1 MKKMI
6 NKYFCMAV
14 ALAAAGMTGCSE
26 DEPNVNPTEGETVK
40 TSFAISLP
48 YQFGTR
54 MSGDN
59 VQANG
64 NFLGMQNIR
73 MFPLTTAGA
82 DNVALS
88 RMITLGNITADG
100 LTDQTKIYNDV
111 QVDVDTKNFLFY
123 ALAGSTVPSTTT
135 AFANGYMTDNL
146 SSGVVNTNDIK
157 FNLTRI
163 RKEANFATD
172 GAAVLVLQALN
183 DVAAASGW
191 SDSQDEQLK
200 ALYDLYIKNTAG
212 SAASVKVL
220 LEDLNNKMT
229 ALNTGSTATV
239 AQAVINEIADAQ
251 AAITASTFPRDYNLP
266 DGVAQVA
273 WSGTAFK
280 FVGNA
285 DVTIGANAID
295 PTTICYPAGLYYM
308 ANTPIKTTDA
318 LDPVFPNFANWANG
332 FAADWTG
339 TSVTATTRGIAL
351 TNPVQYA
358 VASLAVK
365 VKCATSTLPDNAAD
379 YADDPTTG
387 GLTQTITVPADG
399 FKLTGVVIGGQ
410 PETVGW
416 DFKNLAG
423 DHLMNIYDN
432 AVPADVTAKFGSE
445 SPINYTL
452 VLEDLVEAA
461 VSDKTQASVVNI
473 ALEFEN
479 TSGQSFY
486 GQDGLVPA
494 GAKFYLVGQL
504 NLNAQQG
511 VTDTTGRTSV
521 FSQDYTTTA
530 TFTISSLE
538 NAYNGIPDLRASKMK
553 FGLAVN
559 LTWQAGVSF
568 DVTID

>member
-59 VQANG
+59 VQAND

-88 RMITLGNITADG
+88 RMIALGNIAADG
-100 LTDQTKIYNDV
+100 LTDDQTKVYNDV
-111 QVDVDTKNFLFY
+111 QVDVNTNNFLFY
-123 ALAGSTVPSTTT
+123 ALAGSTAPSTAA

-146 SSGVVNTNDIK
+146 SGGVVNTNDIEFK
-157 FNLTRI
+157 LNRI
-163 RKEANFATD
+163 REEANFATD
-172 GAAVLVLQALN
+172 GLAVLQALN
-183 DVAAASGW
+183 GVAAATGW
-191 SDSQDEQLK
+191 SASQDEQLK

-239 AQAVINEIADAQ
+239 AQAVIDAITTAK
-251 AAITASTFPRDYNLP
+251 AAIDASTFPRDYNLP

-273 WSGTAFK
+273 WNSTAFE

-285 DVTIGANAID
+285 GVTIGANAID

-387 GLTQTITVPADG
+387 GQTQTITVPADG
-399 FKLTGVVIGGQ
+399 FKLTGVV
-410 PETVGW
+410 
-416 DFKNLAG
+416 
-423 DHLMNIYDN
+423 
-432 AVPADVTAKFGSE
+432 
-445 SPINYTL
+445 
-452 VLEDLVEAA
+452 
-461 VSDKTQASVVNI
+461 
-473 ALEFEN
+473 
-479 TSGQSFY
+479 
-486 GQDGLVPA
+486 
-494 GAKFYLVGQL
+494 
-504 NLNAQQG
+504 
-511 VTDTTGRTSV
+511 TGRRY
-521 FSQDYTTTA
+521 SQIR
-530 TFTISSLE
+530 F
-538 NAYNGIPDLRASKMK
+538 
-553 FGLAVN
+553 
-559 LTWQAGVSF
+559 
-568 DVTID
+568 

>member
-1 MKKMI
+1 MI

-26 DEPNVNPTEGETVK
+26 DEPNVNLTEGETVK

-88 RMITLGNITADG
+88 RMIALGNIAADG
-100 LTDQTKIYNDV
+100 LTNQTKVYNDV
-111 QVDVDTKNFLFY
+111 QVDVGTSDFLFY
-123 ALAGSTVPSTTT
+123 ALAGSTAPSTAT

-146 SSGVVNTNDIK
+146 SKGVVNTNDIEFK
-157 FNLTRI
+157 LNRI

-172 GAAVLVLQALN
+172 GAAVLQALN
-183 DVAAASGW
+183 GVAAANGW
-191 SDSQDEQLK
+191 SASQDEQLK

-229 ALNTGSTATV
+229 ALNTGSNTV
-239 AQAVINEIADAQ
+239 AGNVINAITTAQ
-251 AAITASTFPRDYNLP
+251 AAIEASTFPRNYNLP

-273 WSGTAFK
+273 WNGTAFE

-285 DVTIGANAID
+285 GVTIGGNAID

-318 LDPVFPNFANWANG
+318 LDPVFPSYANWAN

-365 VKCATSTLPDNAAD
+365 VKCASSTLADNAKE
-379 YADDPTTG
+379 YAEDPDRFT
-387 GLTQTITVPADG
+387 LY
-399 FKLTGVVIGGQ
+399 
-410 PETVGW
+410 PE
-416 DFKNLAG
+416 
-423 DHLMNIYDN
+423 
-432 AVPADVTAKFGSE
+432 
-445 SPINYTL
+445 
-452 VLEDLVEAA
+452 
-461 VSDKTQASVVNI
+461 
-473 ALEFEN
+473 
-479 TSGQSFY
+479 QSFK
-486 GQDGLVPA
+486 GG
-494 GAKFYLVGQL
+494 
-504 NLNAQQG
+504 
-511 VTDTTGRTSV
+511 T
-521 FSQDYTTTA
+521 
-530 TFTISSLE
+530 E
-538 NAYNGIPDLRASKMK
+538 
-553 FGLAVN
+553 
-559 LTWQAGVSF
+559 
-568 DVTID
+568 

>member
-59 VQANG
+59 VQATG
-64 NFLGMQNIR
+64 NFLGMQSIR

-82 DNVALS
+82 DGVALS

-100 LTDQTKIYNDV
+100 LTDQTKVYNDV
-111 QVDVDTKNFLFY
+111 QVDVNTSNFLFY
-123 ALAGSTVPSTTT
+123 ALAGSTAPSTTT

-163 RKEANFATD
+163 CKEANFATD
-172 GAAVLVLQALN
+172 GLAVLQALN
-183 DVAAASGW
+183 GVAAATGW
-191 SDSQDEQLK
+191 SASQDEQLK

-239 AQAVINEIADAQ
+239 AQAVI
-251 AAITASTFPRDYNLP
+251 AAIETAQTGIEASTFPRDYNLP

-273 WSGTAFK
+273 WNGTAFE

-285 DVTIGANAID
+285 GVTIGANAID

-318 LDPVFPNFANWANG
+318 LDPVFPNFANWADG
-332 FAADWTG
+332 FADWAG

-365 VKCATSTLPDNAAD
+365 VKCATSTLSDNAEE
-379 YADDPTTG
+379 YAEDLTTG
-387 GLTQTITVPADG
+387 GQAQTITVPADG

-423 DHLMNIYDN
+423 NHLMNIYDN
-432 AVPADVTAKFGSE
+432 AVPADVTAKYGSE

-494 GAKFYLVGQL
+494 GAKFYLVGKL
-504 NLNAQQG
+504 NLNAEEG
-511 VTDTTGRTSV
+511 VTDTTDRTSV

-530 TFTISSLE
+530 TFTINSLK
-538 NAYNGIPDLRASKMK
+538 NAYNGIPDLRASKME
-553 FGLAVN
+553 FGLAVD

-568 DVTID
+568 DVAID

>member
-88 RMITLGNITADG
+88 RMIALGNIAADG
-100 LTDQTKIYNDV
+100 LTDQTKVYNDV
-111 QVDVDTKNFLFY
+111 QVDVNTNNFLFY
-123 ALAGSTVPSTTT
+123 ALAGSTAPSTTT

-146 SSGVVNTNDIK
+146 NDGVVNTNDIE
-157 FNLTRI
+157 FSLNRI
-163 RKEANFATD
+163 RSNANFATD
-172 GAAVLVLQALN
+172 GAAVLKALN
-183 DVAAASGW
+183 DVAAATGW
-191 SDSQDEQLK
+191 SASQDEQLK

-229 ALNTGSTATV
+229 ALNTGTTETV
-239 AQAVINEIADAQ
+239 AQAVIKAIEDAQ
-251 AAITASTFPRDYNLP
+251 GDIAASTFPRDYNLP
-266 DGVAQVA
+266 DGVAQVV
-273 WSGTAFK
+273 WKSTAFE

-285 DVTIGANAID
+285 DVTIGGNAID

-318 LDPVFPNFANWANG
+318 IDPVFPNFANWRDG
-332 FAADWTG
+332 FADWTG
-339 TSVTATTRGIAL
+339 MSVTATTRGIAL

-365 VKCATSTLPDNAAD
+365 VKCDTSTLPDNAAD
-379 YADDPTTG
+379 YDDPTTG

-423 DHLMNIYDN
+423 DHLMNVYDN
-432 AVPADVTAKFGSE
+432 AVPADVTAKYGSE

-452 VLEDLVEAA
+452 VLEDLEEDA
-461 VSDKTQASVVNI
+461 VSDKTKASVVNI

-530 TFTISSLE
+530 NFTISSLE

-553 FGLAVN
+553 FGLAVD

>member
-88 RMITLGNITADG
+88 RMIALGNIAADG
-100 LTDQTKIYNDV
+100 LTNQTKVYNDV
-111 QVDVDTKNFLFY
+111 QVDVNTNNFLFY
-123 ALAGSTVPSTTT
+123 ALAGSTAPSTTT

-172 GAAVLVLQALN
+172 GAAVPVLQALN
-183 DVAAASGW
+183 RVAAATGW
-191 SDSQDEQLK
+191 STSQDEQLK

-229 ALNTGSTATV
+229 ALNTGTTATV

-251 AAITASTFPRDYNLP
+251 TAIEASTFPRNYNLP

-285 DVTIGANAID
+285 DVMIGANAID

-332 FAADWTG
+332 FAADWADTG
-339 TSVTATTRGIAL
+339 VTATTRGIAL

-365 VKCATSTLPDNAAD
+365 VKCATSTLPDNAEE
-379 YADDPTTG
+379 YAEENGREGNDR
-387 GLTQTITVPADG
+387 TV
-399 FKLTGVVIGGQ
+399 L
-410 PETVGW
+410 
-416 DFKNLAG
+416 
-423 DHLMNIYDN
+423 
-432 AVPADVTAKFGSE
+432 
-445 SPINYTL
+445 
-452 VLEDLVEAA
+452 
-461 VSDKTQASVVNI
+461 
-473 ALEFEN
+473 
-479 TSGQSFY
+479 
-486 GQDGLVPA
+486 
-494 GAKFYLVGQL
+494 
-504 NLNAQQG
+504 
-511 VTDTTGRTSV
+511 
-521 FSQDYTTTA
+521 
-530 TFTISSLE
+530 
-538 NAYNGIPDLRASKMK
+538 
-553 FGLAVN
+553 
-559 LTWQAGVSF
+559 
-568 DVTID
+568 

>member
-59 VQANG
+59 VQATG

-88 RMITLGNITADG
+88 RMIALGNIAADG
-100 LTDQTKIYNDV
+100 LTNQTKVYNDV
-111 QVDVDTKNFLFY
+111 QVDVNTNNFLFY
-123 ALAGSTVPSTTT
+123 ALAGTTAPSTTT

-146 SSGVVNTNDIK
+146 SGGVVNTNDIK

-172 GAAVLVLQALN
+172 GLAVLQALN
-183 DVAAASGW
+183 GVAAASGW
-191 SDSQDEQLK
+191 SASQDEQLK

-239 AQAVINEIADAQ
+239 AQAVIDAITTAQ
-251 AAITASTFPRDYNLP
+251 AAIEASTFPRDYNLP

-273 WSGTAFK
+273 WNSTAFE

-285 DVTIGANAID
+285 GVTIGGNAID

-318 LDPVFPNFANWANG
+318 IDPVFPDFANWAN

-387 GLTQTITVPADG
+387 GQTQTITVPADG

-416 DFKNLAG
+416 DFKNLDG
-423 DHLMNIYDN
+423 NHLMNIYDN

-452 VLEDLVEAA
+452 VLEDLVEEA

-553 FGLAVN
+553 FGLAVD
-559 LTWQAGVSF
+559 LRWQAGVSF

>member
-88 RMITLGNITADG
+88 RMITLGNIAADG
-100 LTDQTKIYNDV
+100 LTNQTKVYNDV
-111 QVDVDTKNFLFY
+111 QVDVNTNNFLFY
-123 ALAGSTVPSTTT
+123 ALAGSTAPSTTT

-172 GAAVLVLQALN
+172 GAAVPVLQALN
-183 DVAAASGW
+183 DVAAATGW
-191 SDSQDEQLK
+191 SASQDEQLK

-318 LDPVFPNFANWANG
+318 IDPVFPNFASWTNG
-332 FAADWTG
+332 FAADWTDA
-339 TSVTATTRGIAL
+339 SVTATTRGIAL

-387 GLTQTITVPADG
+387 GQAQTITVPADG

-461 VSDKTQASVVNI
+461 VSDKAQASVVNI

-494 GAKFYLVGQL
+494 GAKFYLVGKL
-504 NLNAQQG
+504 NLNAEEG

-530 TFTISSLE
+530 TFTINSLK
-538 NAYNGIPDLRASKMK
+538 NAYNGIPDLRASKME
-553 FGLAVN
+553 FGLAVD

-568 DVTID
+568 DVAID

>member
-82 DNVALS
+82 DGVALS

-111 QVDVDTKNFLFY
+111 QVDVNTNNFLFY
-123 ALAGSTVPSTTT
+123 ALAGSTDPSTT

-172 GAAVLVLQALN
+172 GAAVLQALN
-183 DVAAASGW
+183 GVAAATSW
-191 SDSQDEQLK
+191 STSQDEQLK

-239 AQAVINEIADAQ
+239 AQAVI
-251 AAITASTFPRDYNLP
+251 AAIEAAQTGIEASTFPRNYNLP

-318 LDPVFPNFANWANG
+318 LDPVFPNFANWADG
-332 FAADWTG
+332 FADWAG

-365 VKCATSTLPDNAAD
+365 VKCATSTLPDNAEE
-379 YADDPTTG
+379 YATG
-387 GLTQTITVPADG
+387 GQTQTITVPADG

-432 AVPADVTAKFGSE
+432 AVPADVTAKYGSE

-452 VLEDLVEAA
+452 VLEDLVEKA
-461 VSDKTQASVVNI
+461 VSDKTKASVVNI

-504 NLNAQQG
+504 DLNAQQG

-553 FGLAVN
+553 FGLAVD

>member
-59 VQANG
+59 VQATG
-64 NFLGMQNIR
+64 NFLGMQSIR

-82 DNVALS
+82 DGVALS

-100 LTDQTKIYNDV
+100 LTDQTKVYNDV
-111 QVDVDTKNFLFY
+111 QVDVNTSNFLFY
-123 ALAGSTVPSTTT
+123 ALAGSTAPSTTT

-163 RKEANFATD
+163 CKEANFATD
-172 GAAVLVLQALN
+172 GLAVLQALN
-183 DVAAASGW
+183 GVAAATGW
-191 SDSQDEQLK
+191 SASQDEQLK

-239 AQAVINEIADAQ
+239 AQAVI
-251 AAITASTFPRDYNLP
+251 AAIETAQTGIEASTFPRDYNLP

-273 WSGTAFK
+273 WNGTAFE

-318 LDPVFPNFANWANG
+318 LDPVFPNFANWADG
-332 FAADWTG
+332 FADWAG

-365 VKCATSTLPDNAAD
+365 VKCATSTLSDNAEE
-379 YADDPTTG
+379 YAEDLTTG
-387 GLTQTITVPADG
+387 GQAQTITVPADG

-423 DHLMNIYDN
+423 NHLMNIYDN
-432 AVPADVTAKFGSE
+432 AVPADVTAKYGSE

-494 GAKFYLVGQL
+494 GAKFYLVGKL
-504 NLNAQQG
+504 NLNAEEG
-511 VTDTTGRTSV
+511 VTDTTDRTSV

-530 TFTISSLE
+530 TFTINSLK
-538 NAYNGIPDLRASKMK
+538 NAYNGIPDLRASKME
-553 FGLAVN
+553 FGLAVD

-568 DVTID
+568 DVAID

>member
-6 NKYFCMAV
+6 NKYFCLAV

-82 DNVALS
+82 NNVALS
-88 RMITLGNITADG
+88 RMIALGNIAADG
-100 LTDQTKIYNDV
+100 LTNQTKVYNDV
-111 QVDVDTKNFLFY
+111 QVDVNTSNFLFY
-123 ALAGSTVPSTTT
+123 ALAGSTAPSTET

-163 RKEANFATD
+163 RKEANFATY
-172 GAAVLVLQALN
+172 GAAVLQALN
-183 DVAAASGW
+183 GVAAATGW
-191 SDSQDEQLK
+191 STSQDEQLK
-200 ALYDLYIKNTAG
+200 ALYDLYITNKAG

-229 ALNTGSTATV
+229 ALKTGSTATV
-239 AQAVINEIADAQ
+239 AQAVIDAITTAK
-251 AAITASTFPRDYNLP
+251 AAIDASTFPRNYNLP
-266 DGVAQVA
+266 DGVAQVT
-273 WSGTAFK
+273 WSGTAFE
-280 FVGNA
+280 FVANTGVA
-285 DVTIGANAID
+285 IGSNAID

-308 ANTPIKTTDA
+308 ANTPIKTTEA
-318 LDPVFPNFANWANG
+318 IDPVFPNFANWTDG
-332 FAADWTG
+332 FAGDWSG

-494 GAKFYLVGQL
+494 GAKFYLVGKL
-504 NLNAQQG
+504 NLNAEEG
-511 VTDTTGRTSV
+511 VTDTTDRTSV

-530 TFTISSLE
+530 TFTINSLK
-538 NAYNGIPDLRASKMK
+538 NAYNGIPDLRASKME
-553 FGLAVN
+553 FGLAVD

-568 DVTID
+568 DVAID

>member
-6 NKYFCMAV
+6 NKYFCIAV

-88 RMITLGNITADG
+88 RMIALGNIAADG
-100 LTDQTKIYNDV
+100 LTEQTKVYNDV
-111 QVDVDTKNFLFY
+111 QVDVNTNNFLFY
-123 ALAGSTVPSTTT
+123 ALAGSTAPSTTT

-146 SSGVVNTNDIK
+146 SGGVVNTNDIK

-172 GAAVLVLQALN
+172 GAAVLQALN

-191 SDSQDEQLK
+191 SASQDEQLK
-200 ALYDLYIKNTAG
+200 ALYDLYIKNKAG

-229 ALNTGSTATV
+229 ALNTDDV
-239 AQAVINEIADAQ
+239 AQAVIE
-251 AAITASTFPRDYNLP
+251 AITTAQDAIDASTFPRDYNLP
-266 DGVAQVA
+266 DGVAQVT
-273 WSGTAFK
+273 WNGNAFE

-285 DVTIGANAID
+285 GVTIGTNAID

-318 LDPVFPNFANWANG
+318 LDPVFPDFANWAN
-332 FAADWTG
+332 FAADWAG

-379 YADDPTTG
+379 YADNPTTG
-387 GLTQTITVPADG
+387 GQTQTITVPADG

-423 DHLMNIYDN
+423 AHLMNIYDN

-553 FGLAVN
+553 FGLAVD

>member
-1 MKKMI
+1 MI

-59 VQANG
+59 VQATG
-64 NFLGMQNIR
+64 NFLGMQSIR

-82 DNVALS
+82 DGVALS

-100 LTDQTKIYNDV
+100 LTDQTKVYNDV
-111 QVDVDTKNFLFY
+111 QVDVNTSNFLFY
-123 ALAGSTVPSTTT
+123 ALAGSTAPSTTT

-163 RKEANFATD
+163 CKEANFATD
-172 GAAVLVLQALN
+172 GLAVLQALN
-183 DVAAASGW
+183 GVAAATGW
-191 SDSQDEQLK
+191 SASQDEQLK

-239 AQAVINEIADAQ
+239 AQAVI
-251 AAITASTFPRDYNLP
+251 AAIETAQTGIEASTFPRDYNLP

-273 WSGTAFK
+273 WNGTAFE

-285 DVTIGANAID
+285 GVTIGANAID

-318 LDPVFPNFANWANG
+318 LDPVFPNFANWADG
-332 FAADWTG
+332 FADWAG

-365 VKCATSTLPDNAAD
+365 VKCATSTLSDNAEE
-379 YADDPTTG
+379 YAEDLTTG
-387 GLTQTITVPADG
+387 GQAQTITVPADG

-423 DHLMNIYDN
+423 NHLMNIYDN
-432 AVPADVTAKFGSE
+432 AVPADVTAKYGSE

-494 GAKFYLVGQL
+494 GAKFYLVGKL
-504 NLNAQQG
+504 NLNAEEG
-511 VTDTTGRTSV
+511 VTDTTDRTSV

-530 TFTISSLE
+530 TFTINSLK
-538 NAYNGIPDLRASKMK
+538 NAYNGIPDLRASKME
-553 FGLAVN
+553 FGLAVD

-568 DVTID
+568 DVAID

>member
-82 DNVALS
+82 DGVALS
-88 RMITLGNITADG
+88 RMITLGNIAADG
-100 LTDQTKIYNDV
+100 LTNQTKVYNDV
-111 QVDVDTKNFLFY
+111 QVDVNTNNFLFY
-123 ALAGSTVPSTTT
+123 ALAGSTDPSTT

-172 GAAVLVLQALN
+172 GKAVLVLQALN

-191 SDSQDEQLK
+191 SASQDEQLK

-273 WSGTAFK
+273 WSGTAFE

-332 FAADWTG
+332 FAADWAG

-365 VKCATSTLPDNAAD
+365 VKCATSTLPDNAEE
-379 YADDPTTG
+379 YATG
-387 GLTQTITVPADG
+387 GQTQTITVPADG

-461 VSDKTQASVVNI
+461 VSDKTEASVVNI

-504 NLNAQQG
+504 DLEK
-511 VTDTTGRTSV
+511 VTDTKGRTSV

-530 TFTISSLE
+530 NFTISSLK

-553 FGLAVN
+553 FGLAVD

-568 DVTID
+568 DVEIE

>member
-59 VQANG
+59 VQATG

-88 RMITLGNITADG
+88 RMIALGNIAADG
-100 LTDQTKIYNDV
+100 LTDQTKVYNDV
-111 QVDVDTKNFLFY
+111 QVDVNTNNFLFY

-172 GAAVLVLQALN
+172 GAAVLQALN
-183 DVAAASGW
+183 GVAAATGW
-191 SDSQDEQLK
+191 SASQDEQLK

-229 ALNTGSTATV
+229 ALNTGSTVTV
-239 AQAVINEIADAQ
+239 AQAVI
-251 AAITASTFPRDYNLP
+251 AAIETAQTVIEASTFPRNYNLP

-273 WSGTAFK
+273 WNNTAFE

-285 DVTIGANAID
+285 DVTIGGNAID

-318 LDPVFPNFANWANG
+318 LDPVFPNFANWADG
-332 FAADWTG
+332 FADWAG

-365 VKCATSTLPDNAAD
+365 VKCATSTLPDNAEE
-379 YADDPTTG
+379 YAEDPTTG

-461 VSDKTQASVVNI
+461 VSDKTEASVVNI

-504 NLNAQQG
+504 DLEK
-511 VTDTTGRTSV
+511 VTDTKGRTSV

-530 TFTISSLE
+530 NFTINSLK

-553 FGLAVN
+553 FGLAVD

-568 DVTID
+568 DVAID

>member
-59 VQANG
+59 VQAND

-88 RMITLGNITADG
+88 RMIALGNIAADG
-100 LTDQTKIYNDV
+100 LTNQTKVYNDV
-111 QVDVDTKNFLFY
+111 QVDVNTNNFLFY

-163 RKEANFATD
+163 RKEADFDTD
-172 GAAVLVLQALN
+172 GAAVLQALN
-183 DVAAASGW
+183 DVAAATGW
-191 SDSQDEQLK
+191 SASQDEQLK
-200 ALYDLYIKNTAG
+200 ALYDLYITNKAG

-229 ALNTGSTATV
+229 ALNTGSTTSV
-239 AQAVINEIADAQ
+239 AQAVINAITAAK
-251 AAITASTFPRDYNLP
+251 AAIDASTFPRNYNLP
-266 DGVAQVA
+266 DGVAQVV
-273 WSGTAFK
+273 WNSTAFE

-285 DVTIGANAID
+285 GVTIGANAID

-318 LDPVFPNFANWANG
+318 LDPVFPDFADWANG
-332 FAADWTG
+332 FAADWTDTG
-339 TSVTATTRGIAL
+339 VKATTRGIAL
-351 TNPVQYA
+351 ANPVQYA

-365 VKCATSTLPDNAAD
+365 VKCKTSTLPDNAAD

-387 GLTQTITVPADG
+387 GQTQTITVPADG

-452 VLEDLVEAA
+452 VLEDLVEDA

-486 GQDGLVPA
+486 GKDGLVPA

-504 NLNAQQG
+504 NLNAQG

-530 TFTISSLE
+530 NFTISSLK
-538 NAYNGIPDLRASKMK
+538 NAYNGIPDLRASKME
-553 FGLAVN
+553 FGLAVD

-568 DVTID
+568 DVEIE

>member
-88 RMITLGNITADG
+88 RMIALGNIAADG
-100 LTDQTKIYNDV
+100 LTNQTKVYNDV
-111 QVDVDTKNFLFY
+111 QVDVKTNNFLFY
-123 ALAGSTVPSTTT
+123 ALAGSTAPSTTT

-146 SSGVVNTNDIK
+146 SSGVVNTDAIEFKLN
-157 FNLTRI
+157 RI

-172 GAAVLVLQALN
+172 GAAVLQALN
-183 DVAAASGW
+183 GVAAASGW
-191 SDSQDEQLK
+191 SASQDEQLK
-200 ALYDLYIKNTAG
+200 ALYDLYIKNKAG

-229 ALNTGSTATV
+229 ALNTDDV
-239 AQAVINEIADAQ
+239 AQAVIE
-251 AAITASTFPRDYNLP
+251 AITTAQDAIDASTFPRDYNLP
-266 DGVAQVA
+266 DGVAQVT
-273 WSGTAFK
+273 WNGNAFE

-285 DVTIGANAID
+285 GVTIGTNAID

-318 LDPVFPNFANWANG
+318 LDPVFPDFANWAN
-332 FAADWTG
+332 FAADWAG

-379 YADDPTTG
+379 YADNPTTG
-387 GLTQTITVPADG
+387 GQTQTITVPADG

-423 DHLMNIYDN
+423 AHLMNIYDN

-553 FGLAVN
+553 FGLAVD

>member
-1 MKKMI
+1 MI

-59 VQANG
+59 VQATG
-64 NFLGMQNIR
+64 NFLGMQSIR

-82 DNVALS
+82 DGVALS

-100 LTDQTKIYNDV
+100 LTDQTKVYNDV
-111 QVDVDTKNFLFY
+111 QVDVNTSNFLFY
-123 ALAGSTVPSTTT
+123 ALAGSTAPSTTT

-163 RKEANFATD
+163 CKEANFATD
-172 GAAVLVLQALN
+172 GLAVLQALN
-183 DVAAASGW
+183 GVAAATGW
-191 SDSQDEQLK
+191 SASQDEQLK

-239 AQAVINEIADAQ
+239 EQAVI
-251 AAITASTFPRDYNLP
+251 AAIETAQTGIEASTFPRDYNLP

-273 WSGTAFK
+273 WNGTAFE

-285 DVTIGANAID
+285 GVTIGANAID

-318 LDPVFPNFANWANG
+318 LDPVFPNFANWADG
-332 FAADWTG
+332 FADWAG

-365 VKCATSTLPDNAAD
+365 VKCATSTLSDNAEE
-379 YADDPTTG
+379 YAEDLTTG
-387 GLTQTITVPADG
+387 GQAQTITVPADG

-423 DHLMNIYDN
+423 NHLMNIYDN
-432 AVPADVTAKFGSE
+432 AVPADVTAKYGSE

-494 GAKFYLVGQL
+494 GAKFYLVGKL
-504 NLNAQQG
+504 NLNAEEG
-511 VTDTTGRTSV
+511 VTDTTDRTSV

-530 TFTISSLE
+530 TFTISSLK
-538 NAYNGIPDLRASKMK
+538 NAYNGIPDLRASKME
-553 FGLAVN
+553 FGLAVD

-568 DVTID
+568 DVAID

>member
-1 MKKMI
+1 MI

-88 RMITLGNITADG
+88 RMITLGNIAADG
-100 LTDQTKIYNDV
+100 LTDQTKVYNDV

-123 ALAGSTVPSTTT
+123 ALAGSTAPSTPT
-135 AFANGYMTDNL
+135 AFFANGYMTDNL
-146 SSGVVNTNDIK
+146 SGVSGGVVNTNDIE
-157 FNLTRI
+157 FSLTRI

-172 GAAVLVLQALN
+172 GAAVLQALN
-183 DVAAASGW
+183 GVAAATDW
-191 SDSQDEQLK
+191 SASQDEQLK

-229 ALNTGSTATV
+229 ALNTGTTAPV
-239 AQAVINEIADAQ
+239 AQAVI
-251 AAITASTFPRDYNLP
+251 AAIETAQTGIEASTFPRDYNLP

-273 WSGTAFK
+273 WSGTAFE

-285 DVTIGANAID
+285 GVAIGSNAID

-318 LDPVFPNFANWANG
+318 LDPVFPTFANWAGG
-332 FAADWTG
+332 FAADWAG
-339 TSVTATTRGIAL
+339 TKVTATTRGIAL

-365 VKCATSTLPDNAAD
+365 VKCATPTLSDNAEE
-379 YADDPTTG
+379 YAENPTTG
-387 GLTQTITVPADG
+387 GQAQTITVPADG

-416 DFKNLAG
+416 DFKNLDVD

-432 AVPADVTAKFGSE
+432 AVPADVTAKYGSE

-504 NLNAQQG
+504 DLKK
-511 VTDTTGRTSV
+511 VTDTKGRTSV

-530 TFTISSLE
+530 NFTISSLK
-538 NAYNGIPDLRASKMK
+538 NAYNGIPDLRASKME

-568 DVTID
+568 DVTIP

>member
-1 MKKMI
+1 MI

-88 RMITLGNITADG
+88 RMIALGNIAADG
-100 LTDQTKIYNDV
+100 LTNQTKVYNDV
-111 QVDVDTKNFLFY
+111 QVDVNTNNFLFY
-123 ALAGSTVPSTTT
+123 ALAGSTAPSTTT

-172 GAAVLVLQALN
+172 GAAVPVLQALN
-183 DVAAASGW
+183 RVAAATGW
-191 SDSQDEQLK
+191 STSQDEQLK

-229 ALNTGSTATV
+229 ALNTGTTATV

-251 AAITASTFPRDYNLP
+251 TAIEASTFPRNYNLP

-285 DVTIGANAID
+285 DVMIGANAID

-332 FAADWTG
+332 FAADWADTG
-339 TSVTATTRGIAL
+339 VTATTRGIAL

-365 VKCATSTLPDNAAD
+365 VKCATSTLPDNAEE
-379 YADDPTTG
+379 YAEDPTTG
-387 GLTQTITVPADG
+387 GQTQTITVPADG

-553 FGLAVN
+553 FGLAVD
-559 LTWQAGVSF
+559 LKWQAGVSF

>member
-88 RMITLGNITADG
+88 RMIALGNIAADG
-100 LTDQTKIYNDV
+100 LTNQTKVYNDV
-111 QVDVDTKNFLFY
+111 QVDVNTNNFLFY

-172 GAAVLVLQALN
+172 GAAVLQALN

-191 SDSQDEQLK
+191 SASQDEQLK

-239 AQAVINEIADAQ
+239 AQAVI
-251 AAITASTFPRDYNLP
+251 AAIETAQTGIEASTFPRDYNLP

-273 WSGTAFK
+273 WSGTAFE

-285 DVTIGANAID
+285 GVAIGSNAID

-332 FAADWTG
+332 FAADWAG

-365 VKCATSTLPDNAAD
+365 VKCATSTLADNAKE
-379 YADDPTTG
+379 YATG
-387 GLTQTITVPADG
+387 GQEQTITVPADG

-416 DFKNLAG
+416 DFKNLDVD

-432 AVPADVTAKFGSE
+432 AVPADVTAKYGSE

-504 NLNAQQG
+504 DLKK
-511 VTDTTGRTSV
+511 VTDTKGRTSV

-530 TFTISSLE
+530 TFTINSLK
-538 NAYNGIPDLRASKMK
+538 NAYNGIPDLRASKME
-553 FGLAVN
+553 FGLAVD

-568 DVTID
+568 DVAID

>member
-1 MKKMI
+1 MI

-88 RMITLGNITADG
+88 RMIALGNIAANG
-100 LTDQTKIYNDV
+100 LTDQTKVYNDV
-111 QVDVDTKNFLFY
+111 QVDVNTNNFLFY
-123 ALAGSTVPSTTT
+123 ALAGSTAPSTTT

-146 SSGVVNTNDIK
+146 SSGVVNTNDIEFK
-157 FNLTRI
+157 LNRI
-163 RKEANFATD
+163 CSDANFTTY
-172 GAAVLVLQALN
+172 GAAVLQALN
-183 DVAAASGW
+183 GVAAATGW
-191 SDSQDEQLK
+191 SASQDEQLK
-200 ALYDLYIKNTAG
+200 ALYDLYITNKAG

-229 ALNTGSTATV
+229 ALNTGTTATV
-239 AQAVINEIADAQ
+239 AQAVID
-251 AAITASTFPRDYNLP
+251 AITAAKEAIDESTFPRNYNLP

-273 WSGTAFK
+273 WNGNAFE

-285 DVTIGANAID
+285 DVMIGANAID

-308 ANTPIKTTDA
+308 ANTPIKTTEA
-318 LDPVFPNFANWANG
+318 IDPVFPNFANWTNG
-332 FAADWTG
+332 FAADWIG
-339 TSVTATTRGIAL
+339 TEVTATTRGIAL

-365 VKCATSTLPDNAAD
+365 VKCATSTLADNAKE
-379 YADDPTTG
+379 YAEDPTTG
-387 GLTQTITVPADG
+387 GQEQTITVPADG

-423 DHLMNIYDN
+423 DHLMNVYDN
-432 AVPADVTAKFGSE
+432 AVPADVTAKYGSE

-452 VLEDLVEAA
+452 VLEDLEEDA
-461 VSDKTQASVVNI
+461 VSDKTKASVVNI

-479 TSGQSFY
+479 NSGQSFY

-494 GAKFYLVGQL
+494 NAKFYLVGQL
-504 NLNAQQG
+504 NLNAQEG
-511 VTDTTGRTSV
+511 VTDATGRTSV

-530 TFTISSLE
+530 TFTINSLK

-553 FGLAVN
+553 FGLAVD

-568 DVTID
+568 DVEID

>member
-59 VQANG
+59 VQAND

-88 RMITLGNITADG
+88 RMIALGNIAADG
-100 LTDQTKIYNDV
+100 LTDDQTKVYNDV
-111 QVDVDTKNFLFY
+111 QVDVNTNNFLFY
-123 ALAGSTVPSTTT
+123 ALAGSTAPSTTT

-146 SSGVVNTNDIK
+146 SGGVVNTNDIEFK
-157 FNLTRI
+157 LNRI
-163 RKEANFATD
+163 RKDANFATD
-172 GAAVLVLQALN
+172 GTAVLQALN
-183 DVAAASGW
+183 GVAAATGW
-191 SDSQDEQLK
+191 SASQDEQLK
-200 ALYDLYIKNTAG
+200 ALYDLYITNKAG

-220 LEDLNNKMT
+220 LEDLNNKMK

-239 AQAVINEIADAQ
+239 AQAVIDAIRT
-251 AAITASTFPRDYNLP
+251 AKDAIDASTFPRDYNLP

-273 WSGTAFK
+273 WSGTAFE

-285 DVTIGANAID
+285 GVTIGANAID

-318 LDPVFPNFANWANG
+318 LDPVFPDFANWAN

-365 VKCATSTLPDNAAD
+365 VKCATSTLPDNAEE
-379 YADDPTTG
+379 YAENPTTG
-387 GLTQTITVPADG
+387 GQTQTITVPADG

-553 FGLAVN
+553 FGLAVD

>member
-332 FAADWTG
+332 FAADWAG

-365 VKCATSTLPDNAAD
+365 VKCATSTLPDNAKE
-379 YADDPTTG
+379 YAENPTTG
-387 GLTQTITVPADG
+387 GQEQTITVPVDG

-416 DFKNLAG
+416 DFKNLDG

-432 AVPADVTAKFGSE
+432 AVPADVTAKYGSE

-452 VLEDLVEAA
+452 VLEDLVQAA

-486 GQDGLVPA
+486 GQDGLIPA

-504 NLNAQQG
+504 NLNAEGG

-530 TFTISSLE
+530 TFTINSLK

-553 FGLAVN
+553 FGLAVD

-568 DVTID
+568 DVAID

>member
-88 RMITLGNITADG
+88 RMIALGNIAADG
-100 LTDQTKIYNDV
+100 LTNQTKVYNDV
-111 QVDVDTKNFLFY
+111 QVDVNTNNFLFY
-123 ALAGSTVPSTTT
+123 ALAGSTAPSKTT

-146 SSGVVNTNDIK
+146 SSGVVNTNDIEFK
-157 FNLTRI
+157 LNRI

-172 GAAVLVLQALN
+172 GAAVLQALN
-183 DVAAASGW
+183 GVAAATGW
-191 SDSQDEQLK
+191 SASQDEQLK
-200 ALYDLYIKNTAG
+200 ALYDLYIKNKAG

-229 ALNTGSTATV
+229 ALNTGTTPV
-239 AQAVINEIADAQ
+239 AQAVIDAITTAK
-251 AAITASTFPRDYNLP
+251 AAIAASTFPRDYNLP
-266 DGVAQVA
+266 DGVAQVT
-273 WSGTAFK
+273 WSGTAFE
-280 FVGNA
+280 FVANTGVA
-285 DVTIGANAID
+285 IGSNAID

-308 ANTPIKTTDA
+308 ANTPIKTTEA
-318 LDPVFPNFANWANG
+318 IDPVFPNYANWAG
-332 FAADWTG
+332 GLADWTG

-365 VKCATSTLPDNAAD
+365 VKCDTSTLPDNAAD
-379 YADDPTTG
+379 YDDPTTG

-553 FGLAVN
+553 FGLAVD

>member
-64 NFLGMQNIR
+64 NFLGMQSIR

-82 DNVALS
+82 DGVALS
-88 RMITLGNITADG
+88 RMIALGNIAADG
-100 LTDQTKIYNDV
+100 LTNQTKVYNDV
-111 QVDVDTKNFLFY
+111 QVDVNTSNFLFY
-123 ALAGSTVPSTTT
+123 ALAGSTAPSTET

-146 SSGVVNTNDIK
+146 SGGVVNTNDIK

-172 GAAVLVLQALN
+172 GAAVPVLQALN
-183 DVAAASGW
+183 DVADATGW
-191 SDSQDEQLK
+191 SASQDEQLK
-200 ALYDLYIKNTAG
+200 ALYDLYIKNKAG

-229 ALNTGSTATV
+229 ALNTDDV
-239 AQAVINEIADAQ
+239 AQAVIE
-251 AAITASTFPRDYNLP
+251 AITTAQDAIDASTFPRDYNLP
-266 DGVAQVA
+266 DGVAQVT
-273 WSGTAFK
+273 WNGNAFE

-285 DVTIGANAID
+285 GVTIGTNAID

-318 LDPVFPNFANWANG
+318 LDPVFPNFTNWANG

-365 VKCATSTLPDNAAD
+365 VKCATSTLPDNAEE
-379 YADDPTTG
+379 YADPTTG
-387 GLTQTITVPADG
+387 GQTQTITVPADG

-553 FGLAVN
+553 FGLAVD

>member
-1 MKKMI
+1 MI

-88 RMITLGNITADG
+88 RMIALGNIAADG
-100 LTDQTKIYNDV
+100 LTNQTKVYNDV
-111 QVDVDTKNFLFY
+111 QVDVDTRNFLFY
-123 ALAGSTVPSTTT
+123 ALAGSTAPSTTT
-135 AFANGYMTDNL
+135 AFTNGYMTDNL
-146 SSGVVNTNDIK
+146 SGGVVNTNDIK

-172 GAAVLVLQALN
+172 GAAVLQALN

-251 AAITASTFPRDYNLP
+251 AAITASTFPRNCNLP

-273 WSGTAFK
+273 WSGTAFD

-318 LDPVFPNFANWANG
+318 IDPVFPNFANWANG
-332 FAADWTG
+332 FAADWAG

-365 VKCATSTLPDNAAD
+365 VKCASSTLADNAKE
-379 YADDPTTG
+379 YAEDPTTG
-387 GLTQTITVPADG
+387 GQEQTITVPADG

-432 AVPADVTAKFGSE
+432 AVPADVTAKYGSE

-452 VLEDLVEAA
+452 VLEDLVKEA

-553 FGLAVN
+553 FGLAVD

>member
-59 VQANG
+59 VQATG
-64 NFLGMQNIR
+64 NFLGMQSIR

-82 DNVALS
+82 DGVALS

-111 QVDVDTKNFLFY
+111 QVDVNTSNFLFY
-123 ALAGSTVPSTTT
+123 ALAGTTAPSTTT

-172 GAAVLVLQALN
+172 GLDVLQALN
-183 DVAAASGW
+183 GVAAATGW
-191 SDSQDEQLK
+191 SASQDEQLK

-239 AQAVINEIADAQ
+239 AQAVINAIADAQ

-273 WSGTAFK
+273 WSGTAFE
-280 FVGNA
+280 FVANA
-285 DVTIGANAID
+285 GVAIGSNAID

-365 VKCATSTLPDNAAD
+365 VKCATSTLPDNAEE
-379 YADDPTTG
+379 YATG
-387 GLTQTITVPADG
+387 GQTQTITVPADG

-461 VSDKTQASVVNI
+461 VSDKTEASVVNI

-504 NLNAQQG
+504 DLEK
-511 VTDTTGRTSV
+511 VTDTKGRTSV

-530 TFTISSLE
+530 NFTISSLK

-553 FGLAVN
+553 FGLAVD

-568 DVTID
+568 DVEIE

>member
-59 VQANG
+59 VQATG
-64 NFLGMQNIR
+64 NFLGMQSIR

-82 DNVALS
+82 DGVALS

-100 LTDQTKIYNDV
+100 LTDQTKVYNDV
-111 QVDVDTKNFLFY
+111 QVDVNTSNFLFY
-123 ALAGSTVPSTTT
+123 ALAGSTAPSTTT

-163 RKEANFATD
+163 CKEANFATD
-172 GAAVLVLQALN
+172 GLAVLQALN
-183 DVAAASGW
+183 GVAAATGW
-191 SDSQDEQLK
+191 SASQDEQLK

-239 AQAVINEIADAQ
+239 EQAVI
-251 AAITASTFPRDYNLP
+251 AAIETAQTGIEASTFPRDYNLP

-273 WSGTAFK
+273 WNGTAFE

-285 DVTIGANAID
+285 GVTIGANAID

-318 LDPVFPNFANWANG
+318 LDPVFPNFANWADG
-332 FAADWTG
+332 FADWAG

-365 VKCATSTLPDNAAD
+365 VKCATSTLSDNAEE
-379 YADDPTTG
+379 YAEDLTTG
-387 GLTQTITVPADG
+387 GQAQTITVPADG

-423 DHLMNIYDN
+423 NHLMNIYDN
-432 AVPADVTAKFGSE
+432 AVPADVTAKYGSE

-494 GAKFYLVGQL
+494 GAKFYLVGKL
-504 NLNAQQG
+504 NLNAEEG
-511 VTDTTGRTSV
+511 VTDTTDRTSV

-530 TFTISSLE
+530 TFTISSLK
-538 NAYNGIPDLRASKMK
+538 NAYNGIPDLRASKME
-553 FGLAVN
+553 FGLAVD

-568 DVTID
+568 DVAID

>member
-88 RMITLGNITADG
+88 RMIALGNIAADG
-100 LTDQTKIYNDV
+100 LTEQTKVYNDV
-111 QVDVDTKNFLFY
+111 QVDVNTNNFLFY
-123 ALAGSTVPSTTT
+123 ALAGSTAPSTTT

-172 GAAVLVLQALN
+172 GAAVLQALN
-183 DVAAASGW
+183 DVADATGW
-191 SDSQDEQLK
+191 SASRDEQLK

-229 ALNTGSTATV
+229 ALSTGSTATV
-239 AQAVINEIADAQ
+239 AQAVIDAITTAK
-251 AAITASTFPRDYNLP
+251 AAIDASTFPRNYNLP
-266 DGVAQVA
+266 DGVAQVV
-273 WSGTAFK
+273 WNSNAFE

-285 DVTIGANAID
+285 GVMIGAKAID

-308 ANTPIKTTDA
+308 ANTPIKTTEA
-318 LDPVFPNFANWANG
+318 IDPVFPNFANWTNG
-332 FAADWTG
+332 FAADWIG
-339 TSVTATTRGIAL
+339 TEVTATTRGIAL

-432 AVPADVTAKFGSE
+432 AVPAEVTAKSGSE
-445 SPINYTL
+445 SPANYTL

-479 TSGQSFY
+479 NSGQSFY

-494 GAKFYLVGQL
+494 NAKFYLVGQL
-504 NLNAQQG
+504 NLNADRG
-511 VTDTTGRTSV
+511 VTDATGRTSV

-553 FGLAVN
+553 FGLAVD

-568 DVTID
+568 DVTIP

>member
-64 NFLGMQNIR
+64 NFLGMQSIR

-82 DNVALS
+82 DGVALS

-111 QVDVDTKNFLFY
+111 QVDVNTSNFLFY
-123 ALAGSTVPSTTT
+123 ALAGTTAPSTTT

-146 SSGVVNTNDIK
+146 SGGVVNTNDIK

-172 GAAVLVLQALN
+172 GAAVLQALN
-183 DVAAASGW
+183 GVADATGW
-191 SDSQDEQLK
+191 SASQDEQLK

-239 AQAVINEIADAQ
+239 AQAVI
-251 AAITASTFPRDYNLP
+251 AAIETAQTGIEASTFPRNYNLP
-266 DGVAQVA
+266 DGVAQVT
-273 WSGTAFK
+273 WNSTAFE

-285 DVTIGANAID
+285 GVTIGANAID

-318 LDPVFPNFANWANG
+318 LDPVFPNFTNWANG

-365 VKCATSTLPDNAAD
+365 VKCATSTLSDNAEE
-379 YADDPTTG
+379 YAEDLTTG
-387 GLTQTITVPADG
+387 GQAQTITVPADG

-432 AVPADVTAKFGSE
+432 AVPADVTAKYGSE

-504 NLNAQQG
+504 DLKK
-511 VTDTTGRTSV
+511 VTDTKGRTSV

-530 TFTISSLE
+530 NFTISSLKY
-538 NAYNGIPDLRASKMK
+538 AYNGIPDLRASKME
-553 FGLAVN
+553 FGLAVD

-568 DVTID
+568 DVTIP

>member
-1 MKKMI
+1 
-6 NKYFCMAV
+6 
-14 ALAAAGMTGCSE
+14 
-26 DEPNVNPTEGETVK
+26 
-40 TSFAISLP
+40 
-48 YQFGTR
+48 
-54 MSGDN
+54 
-59 VQANG
+59 
-64 NFLGMQNIR
+64 
-73 MFPLTTAGA
+73 
-82 DNVALS
+82 
-88 RMITLGNITADG
+88 MITLGNITADG
-100 LTDQTKIYNDV
+100 LTDQTKIYNDE
-111 QVDVDTKNFLFY
+111 QVDVNTSNFLFY
-123 ALAGSTVPSTTT
+123 ALAGTTAPSTTT

-172 GAAVLVLQALN
+172 GLAVLQALN
-183 DVAAASGW
+183 GVAAATGW
-191 SDSQDEQLK
+191 SASQDEQLK

-239 AQAVINEIADAQ
+239 AQAVINAIADAQ

-273 WSGTAFK
+273 WSGTAFE
-280 FVGNA
+280 FVANA
-285 DVTIGANAID
+285 GVAIGSNAID

-365 VKCATSTLPDNAAD
+365 VKCATSTLPDNAEE
-379 YADDPTTG
+379 YATG
-387 GLTQTITVPADG
+387 GQTQTITVPADG

-461 VSDKTQASVVNI
+461 VSDKTEASVVNI

-504 NLNAQQG
+504 DLEK
-511 VTDTTGRTSV
+511 VTDTKGRTSV

-530 TFTISSLE
+530 NFTISSLK

-553 FGLAVN
+553 FGLAVD

-568 DVTID
+568 DVEIE

>member
-64 NFLGMQNIR
+64 NFLGMQSIR

-88 RMITLGNITADG
+88 RMIALGNITADG
-100 LTDQTKIYNDV
+100 LTNQTKVYNDV
-111 QVDVDTKNFLFY
+111 QVDVNTNNFLFY
-123 ALAGSTVPSTTT
+123 ALAGSTAPSTTT

-172 GAAVLVLQALN
+172 GAAVLQALN
-183 DVAAASGW
+183 GVAAATGW
-191 SDSQDEQLK
+191 SASQDEQLK
-200 ALYDLYIKNTAG
+200 ALYDLYIKNKAG

-229 ALNTGSTATV
+229 ALNTGTTATV
-239 AQAVINEIADAQ
+239 AQAVI
-251 AAITASTFPRDYNLP
+251 AAIETAQTGIEASTFPRNYNLP

-273 WSGTAFK
+273 WNSTAFE

-285 DVTIGANAID
+285 GVTIGANAID

-365 VKCATSTLPDNAAD
+365 VKCASSTLADNAKE
-379 YADDPTTG
+379 YAEDPTTG
-387 GLTQTITVPADG
+387 GQEQTITVPADG

-410 PETVGW
+410 PKTVGW

-432 AVPADVTAKFGSE
+432 AVPADVTAKYGSE

-553 FGLAVN
+553 FGLAVD

-568 DVTID
+568 DVEIE

>member
-1 MKKMI
+1 MI

>member
-14 ALAAAGMTGCSE
+14 SLAAAGMTGCSE

-88 RMITLGNITADG
+88 RMIALGNIAADG
-100 LTDQTKIYNDV
+100 LTNQTKVYNDV
-111 QVDVDTKNFLFY
+111 QVDVDTRNFLFY
-123 ALAGSTVPSTTT
+123 ALAGSTAPSTTT
-135 AFANGYMTDNL
+135 AFTNGYMTDNL

-172 GAAVLVLQALN
+172 GAAVPVLQALN
-183 DVAAASGW
+183 DVADATGW
-191 SDSQDEQLK
+191 SASQDEQLK

-251 AAITASTFPRDYNLP
+251 AAITASTFPRNYNLP

-280 FVGNA
+280 FVANA
-285 DVTIGANAID
+285 DVAIGANAID

-318 LDPVFPNFANWANG
+318 LDPVFPNFTNWANG

-365 VKCATSTLPDNAAD
+365 VKCASSTLADNAKE
-379 YADDPTTG
+379 YTEDPTTG
-387 GLTQTITVPADG
+387 GQEQTITVPADG

-511 VTDTTGRTSV
+511 VTDMTGRTSV

-538 NAYNGIPDLRASKMK
+538 NAYNGIPDLRASKME
-553 FGLAVN
+553 FGLAVD

-568 DVTID
+568 DVEIE

>member
-59 VQANG
+59 VQATG
-64 NFLGMQNIR
+64 NFLGMQSIR

-82 DNVALS
+82 DGVALS

-100 LTDQTKIYNDV
+100 LTDQTKVYNDV
-111 QVDVDTKNFLFY
+111 QVDVNTNNFLFY
-123 ALAGSTVPSTTT
+123 ALAGSTAPSTTT

-146 SSGVVNTNDIK
+146 SSGVVNTNDIEFK
-157 FNLTRI
+157 LNRI

-172 GAAVLVLQALN
+172 GAAVLQALN
-183 DVAAASGW
+183 DVAAATGW
-191 SDSQDEQLK
+191 SASLNTQLK
-200 ALYDLYIKNTAG
+200 ALYDLYIKNKAG

-229 ALNTGSTATV
+229 ALNTGETATV
-239 AQAVINEIADAQ
+239 AQAVIDAITTAQ
-251 AAITASTFPRDYNLP
+251 AAIAASTFPRDYNLP
-266 DGVAQVA
+266 DGVAQVT
-273 WSGTAFK
+273 WSGTAFE
-280 FVGNA
+280 FVANTGVA
-285 DVTIGANAID
+285 IGSNAID

-308 ANTPIKTTDA
+308 ANTPIKTTEA
-318 LDPVFPNFANWANG
+318 IDPVFPNFANWAN

-379 YADDPTTG
+379 YDDPTTG

-479 TSGQSFY
+479 NSGQSFY

-494 GAKFYLVGQL
+494 DAKFYLVGQL
-504 NLNAQQG
+504 NLNAENG
-511 VTDTTGRTSV
+511 VTDTTDRTSV

-530 TFTISSLE
+530 TFTINSLK

-553 FGLAVN
+553 FGLAVD
-559 LTWQAGVSF
+559 LTWQTGVSF
-568 DVTID
+568 DVTIP

>member
-1 MKKMI
+1 MI

-59 VQANG
+59 VQAND

-88 RMITLGNITADG
+88 RMIALGNIAADG
-100 LTDQTKIYNDV
+100 LTNQTKVYNDV

-123 ALAGSTVPSTTT
+123 ALAGSTAPSTET

-146 SSGVVNTNDIK
+146 NGGVVNTNDIE
-157 FNLTRI
+157 FSLNRI
-163 RKEANFATD
+163 RSNANFAAD
-172 GAAVLVLQALN
+172 GEAVLQALN

-191 SDSQDEQLK
+191 STSQDEQLK

-229 ALNTGSTATV
+229 ALKTGSTATV
-239 AQAVINEIADAQ
+239 AQAVIDEITDAQ
-251 AAITASTFPRDYNLP
+251 AEIAASTFPRDYNLP

-273 WSGTAFK
+273 WNSTAFE

-285 DVTIGANAID
+285 GVMIGSNAID

-318 LDPVFPNFANWANG
+318 IDPVFPNFANWADG
-332 FAADWTG
+332 FADWAG

-365 VKCATSTLPDNAAD
+365 VKCATSTLSDNAEE
-379 YADDPTTG
+379 YAEDLTTG
-387 GLTQTITVPADG
+387 GQAQTITVPADG

-432 AVPADVTAKFGSE
+432 AVPADVTAKYGSE

-452 VLEDLVEAA
+452 VLEDLVQAA

-494 GAKFYLVGQL
+494 GAKFYLVGKL
-504 NLNAQQG
+504 NLNAEEG

-530 TFTISSLE
+530 NFTINSLK
-538 NAYNGIPDLRASKMK
+538 NAYNGIPDLRASKME
-553 FGLAVN
+553 FGLAVD

-568 DVTID
+568 DVAID

>member
-88 RMITLGNITADG
+88 RMIALGNIAADG
-100 LTDQTKIYNDV
+100 LTNQTKVYNDV
-111 QVDVDTKNFLFY
+111 QVDVNTNNFLFY
-123 ALAGSTVPSTTT
+123 ALAGSTAPSTAT

-172 GAAVLVLQALN
+172 GAAVLQALN

-191 SDSQDEQLK
+191 SASQDEQLK

-220 LEDLNNKMT
+220 LEDLNNKMK

-273 WSGTAFK
+273 WNSTAFE

-285 DVTIGANAID
+285 GVMIGANAID

-318 LDPVFPNFANWANG
+318 LDPVFPTFANWTNG
-332 FAADWTG
+332 FAADWTDA
-339 TSVTATTRGIAL
+339 SVTATTRGIAL

-379 YADDPTTG
+379 YAEDPTTG
-387 GLTQTITVPADG
+387 GQTQTITVPADG

-423 DHLMNIYDN
+423 AHLMNIYDN

-553 FGLAVN
+553 FGLAVD

>member
-1 MKKMI
+1 MI

-88 RMITLGNITADG
+88 RMIALGNIAADG
-100 LTDQTKIYNDV
+100 LDNQTKVYNDV
-111 QVDVDTKNFLFY
+111 QVDVNTNNFLFY
-123 ALAGSTVPSTTT
+123 ALAGSTAPSTTT

-163 RKEANFATD
+163 RKEANFATN
-172 GAAVLVLQALN
+172 GAAVLQALN
-183 DVAAASGW
+183 GVAAANGW
-191 SDSQDEQLK
+191 SASQDEQLK
-200 ALYDLYIKNTAG
+200 ALYDLYITNKAG

-229 ALNTGSTATV
+229 ALNTGSNTV
-239 AQAVINEIADAQ
+239 AGNVINAITTAQ
-251 AAITASTFPRDYNLP
+251 AAIEASTFPRNYNLP

-273 WSGTAFK
+273 WNGTAFE

-285 DVTIGANAID
+285 GVTIGGNAID

-318 LDPVFPNFANWANG
+318 LDPVFPSYANWAN

-387 GLTQTITVPADG
+387 GQTQTITVPADG

-432 AVPADVTAKFGSE
+432 AVPANVTAKFGSE

-461 VSDKTQASVVNI
+461 VSDKTEASVVNI

-504 NLNAQQG
+504 NLNADRG

-553 FGLAVN
+553 FGLAVD

>member
-1 MKKMI
+1 MI

-88 RMITLGNITADG
+88 RMITLGNIAADG
-100 LTDQTKIYNDV
+100 LTNQTKVYNDV
-111 QVDVDTKNFLFY
+111 QVDVNTNNFLFY
-123 ALAGSTVPSTTT
+123 ALAGSTAPSTTT

-163 RKEANFATD
+163 RKEANFATN
-172 GAAVLVLQALN
+172 GAAVLQALN
-183 DVAAASGW
+183 GVAAATGW
-191 SDSQDEQLK
+191 STSQDEQLK
-200 ALYDLYIKNTAG
+200 ALYDLYITNKAG

-229 ALNTGSTATV
+229 ALKTGSTATV
-239 AQAVINEIADAQ
+239 AQAVID
-251 AAITASTFPRDYNLP
+251 AITTAKDAIDASTFPRDYNLP

-280 FVGNA
+280 FVANT
-285 DVTIGANAID
+285 DVAIGSNAID

-318 LDPVFPNFANWANG
+318 LDPVFPNFANWADG
-332 FAADWTG
+332 FADWAG

-379 YADDPTTG
+379 YAEDPTTG
-387 GLTQTITVPADG
+387 GQTQTITVPADG

-432 AVPADVTAKFGSE
+432 AVPADVTAKYGSE

-452 VLEDLVEAA
+452 VLEDLVEEA

-504 NLNAQQG
+504 NLNADRG

-553 FGLAVN
+553 FGLAVD
-559 LTWQAGVSF
+559 LKWQAGVSF

>member
-88 RMITLGNITADG
+88 RMIALGNIATDG

-111 QVDVDTKNFLFY
+111 QVDVNTNNFLFY
-123 ALAGSTVPSTTT
+123 ALAGSTAPSTTT

-172 GAAVLVLQALN
+172 GAAVLQALN
-183 DVAAASGW
+183 GVAAATGW
-191 SDSQDEQLK
+191 STSQDEQLK
-200 ALYDLYIKNTAG
+200 ALYDLYITNTAG

-229 ALNTGSTATV
+229 ALKTGSTATV
-239 AQAVINEIADAQ
+239 AQAVID
-251 AAITASTFPRDYNLP
+251 AITTAKDAIDASTFPRDYNLP

-280 FVGNA
+280 FVANT
-285 DVTIGANAID
+285 DVAIGSNAID

-332 FAADWTG
+332 FAADWAG

-379 YADDPTTG
+379 YAEDPTTG
-387 GLTQTITVPADG
+387 GQTQTITVPADG

-432 AVPADVTAKFGSE
+432 AVPANVTAKFGSE

-504 NLNAQQG
+504 NLNANQG

-553 FGLAVN
+553 FGLAVD
-559 LTWQAGVSF
+559 LKWQAGVSF